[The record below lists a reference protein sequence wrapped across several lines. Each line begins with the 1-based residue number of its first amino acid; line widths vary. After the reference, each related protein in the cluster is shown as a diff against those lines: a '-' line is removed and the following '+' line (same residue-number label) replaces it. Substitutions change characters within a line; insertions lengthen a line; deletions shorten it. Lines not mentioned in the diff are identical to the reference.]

1 MRNFFKQ
8 LFHYSLQSEN
18 MNSENMNSEN
28 MNSISFSEFPE
39 T

>member
-1 MRNFFKQ
+1 
-8 LFHYSLQSEN
+8 